1 MRMTRGCLWAVAALY
16 VAGCGPSELP
26 VGSVAGTV
34 TLSGRPLPAGTI
46 TLVNSDRGFG
56 ASAEIDASGAYR
68 IDTIPAGSY
77 QVLIQGPEAPSPEQ
91 MAEGVRAEASP
102 VPQKY
107 QSPETSGLNVDVS
120 EGANE
125 ASFELP

>member
-1 MRMTRGCLWAVAALY
+1 MKMTRGCFWVAMMLLL
-16 VAGCGPSELP
+16 AGCGSDELP
-26 VGSVAGTV
+26 VGSVAGSV

-68 IDTIPAGSY
+68 IDTIPAGPY
-77 QVLIQGPEAPSPEQ
+77 QVMIQGPEAPSPEQ
-91 MAEGVRAEASP
+91 MAEGVRAETSP

-107 QSPETSGLNVDVS
+107 QSPETSGLSVEVT
-120 EGANE
+120 EGENQAT
-125 ASFELP
+125 FEL